1 MEQKFDLRSKLIDGL
16 LASGVLVLL
25 SVLVILLVNP
35 ILVIF
40 DRPGMLVY
48 TVVLVAITAIC
59 LERSMSNR
67 DPEMTRAWWGILSGV
82 GAWVVIKFS
91 DWLGSQAIIN
101 ETGIINLLLV
111 VLIASVL
118 WRKVNFV
125 GLHYF
130 IVVIFMGWISHI
142 ALASI
147 MFLSS
152 YIPQFQNVLIGT
164 GILFAAIMAA
174 SVVYIVVRSQTRM
187 DRLNAAL
194 VIWFSAMIMI
204 YVFRGRLM

>member
-67 DPEMTRAWWGILSGV
+67 DP
-82 GAWVVIKFS
+82 GAF
-91 DWLGSQAIIN
+91 
-101 ETGIINLLLV
+101 
-111 VLIASVL
+111 
-118 WRKVNFV
+118 
-125 GLHYF
+125 
-130 IVVIFMGWISHI
+130 
-142 ALASI
+142 
-147 MFLSS
+147 
-152 YIPQFQNVLIGT
+152 
-164 GILFAAIMAA
+164 
-174 SVVYIVVRSQTRM
+174 
-187 DRLNAAL
+187 
-194 VIWFSAMIMI
+194 
-204 YVFRGRLM
+204 